1 VSPGEKRKE
10 FKEFAAGESFG
21 SYQGCRGFRIELRV
35 GIEESSGKR
44 LSGGCDSV
52 VRVSCRESR
61 ETQL

>member
-1 VSPGEKRKE
+1 VSQGEKRKE
-10 FKEFAAGESFG
+10 ESPEFG
-21 SYQGCRGFRIELRV
+21 SYQGCHGFRIELRV
-35 GIEESSGKR
+35 GVEESSGKR